1 MTRAQFKNKLK
12 IEGIHYTHDAD
23 DNIIITNYNEDVYL
37 DYIREISEDVIF
49 RNVGDVDLGRL
60 VSIPDNTIFEN
71 DGLVNLLNLTDLPL
85 GVKFRNAGAVLLDEI
100 DYIPKGV
107 EFSNKGGIS
116 LKFIDTVNW
125 GGSIEGISDIRL
137 LSMME
142 KKGLFER

>member
-1 MTRAQFKNKLK
+1 MTREQFKNKLK
-12 IEGIHYTHDAD
+12 IDRIHYTHDED
-23 DNIIITNYNEDVYL
+23 DNIIITDSNEDVWL
-37 DYIREISEDVIF
+37 DYLKEISEDVIF
-49 RNVGDVDLGRL
+49 RNSGAVDLGSL

-71 DGLVNLLNLTDLPL
+71 DGLVNLMNITDLPS
-85 GVKFRNAGAVLLDEI
+85 GVKFRNGGSVLLDGI

-137 LSMME
+137 LLFME
-142 KKGLFER
+142 KKGLFK

>member
-1 MTRAQFKNKLK
+1 MTREQFKNKLK
-12 IEGIHYTHDAD
+12 IDGIHYTHDEY
-23 DNIIITNYNEDVYL
+23 DNIIITDYNVDIWLE
-37 DYIREISEDVIF
+37 YIKEISEDVIF
-49 RNVGDVDLGRL
+49 RNGGAVDLSRL

-71 DGLVNLLNLTDLPL
+71 SGPVNLSHLKDLPS
-85 GVKFRNAGAVLLDEI
+85 GVKFRNGGNVWLEEI

-116 LKFIDTVNW
+116 LKYIDTETW

-137 LSMME
+137 LLLME